1 MGFMDKM
8 TDMVK
13 NAGGMAQ
20 DLAKNAGEV
29 AQDLAK
35 NAGEVAQDIAK
46 AAQDK
51 AAYLKELQSL
61 KSAIREQ
68 ESVILSAK
76 TAIADKI
83 LDAEDLQISAEVQQ
97 LCQKVREAKSMITG
111 LKNQIESL
119 RAAASV
125 KNPEVEKE
133 INKAIAEI
141 DRQNALDIAA
151 DVEDAAASAATG
163 AENK

>member
-1 MGFMDKM
+1 MSFMEKL
-8 TDMVK
+8 TDMAK
-13 NAGGMAQ
+13 SAGG
-20 DLAKNAGEV
+20 V

-35 NAGEVAQDIAK
+35 NAGEAAQELAK

-51 AAYLKELQSL
+51 AAYLKELQGL

-68 ESVILSAK
+68 EGLISKAK
-76 TAIADKI
+76 VMIADKI
-83 LDAEDLQISAEVQQ
+83 LENTDGQISQEVQE
-97 LCQKVREAKSMITG
+97 LCAKVREAKSMIVG

-119 RAAASV
+119 RASAAV

-151 DVEDAAASAATG
+151 DVEEAAAEAEDKIEAEPIVEAG
-163 AENK
+163 AKVE